1 SSIKISPNAERFLKH
16 TGRKSSPISLH
27 IPSNRLA
34 LVINNNICI
43 ISFITSEVLLE
54 ISLDLP
60 RSDEY
65 NYLNCLTWSNN
76 GKLLAYGHW
85 SGVVC
90 VYSSIDGQLLHE
102 LPTKSVL
109 N

>member
-1 SSIKISPNAERFLKH
+1 MSGELLFELIEKAQWSFERKIRSSENDKSWSLTNTFKKWFGSSIKVSPNAERFLKH

-43 ISFITSEVLLE
+43 ISFVTSEVLLE

-60 RSDEY
+60 RSD
-65 NYLNCLTWSNN
+65 
-76 GKLLAYGHW
+76 
-85 SGVVC
+85 
-90 VYSSIDGQLLHE
+90 
-102 LPTKSVL
+102 
-109 N
+109 